1 MKHAPA
7 VTRSDH
13 APHGTPRIAKVRAVD
28 WVALIQQ
35 LRQTQTIPQ
44 IAAGSGLAKTVVIG
58 IGNGYNRPR
67 HENGET
73 LIAYWAQQ
81 TGKSREELP
90 RET

>member
-7 VTRSDH
+7 SVREDH
-13 APHGTPRIAKVRAVD
+13 SPRGNARFAKVRSVD

-35 LRQTQTIPQ
+35 LRQSQTIPQ
-44 IAAGSGLAKTVVIG
+44 IAQGSGLAKTVVIG

-73 LIAYWAQQ
+73 LIAYWTQQ
-81 TGKSREELP
+81 TGKSREDLP
-90 RET
+90 YA